1 MKLVVAVYTAHG
13 PVDPVRRECE
23 AALRGASVANI
34 VDDSLLRDV
43 RAAGGVTPAVARR
56 LVQYFMIARDMGADA
71 ILNTCSSVGEVV
83 PAARAL
89 LDIPIVRI
97 DEPMARLAAES
108 TTRIGVLATLPTTLG
123 PTVRLVREQAALLG
137 KEVSVAE
144 DLAPGAFDALGG
156 GAAEEHDRLVLEGAF
171 RLRDQA
177 DALVLAQA
185 SMARMADRL
194 REATGLVVY
203 SSIRPAVAELA
214 RILAE
219 PRRV

>member
-23 AALRGASVANI
+23 ASLPGTSIASI

-71 ILNTCSSVGEVV
+71 ILSTCSSVGEVV

-89 LDIPIVRI
+89 LDVPVVRI
-97 DEPMARLAAES
+97 DEPMALLAVREAR
-108 TTRIGVLATLPTTLG
+108 RIGVLATLPTTLG
-123 PTVRLVREQAALLG
+123 PTVRLVREQAERLG
-137 KEVSVAE
+137 REIAVAE
-144 DLAPGAFDALGG
+144 DLAPGAFDALASGDPQ
-156 GAAEEHDRLVLEGAF
+156 EHDRLVMEGAL

-177 DALVLAQA
+177 EVLVLAQA

-219 PRRV
+219 PRRD